1 MFKGGATGT
10 VSNTTQQ
17 QFISPQEEI
26 PPWKKKSPHFVTIGK
41 IDSKRSQH
49 MSCMCLQ

>member
-17 QFISPQEEI
+17 QFKSPRKKS
-26 PPWKKKSPHFVTIGK
+26 PPGKKSPHFVTIGK

>member
-17 QFISPQEEI
+17 QFKSPQEEI
-26 PPWKKKSPHFVTIGK
+26 PHFVTIGN
-41 IDSKRSQH
+41 IYSKRSQH

>member
-17 QFISPQEEI
+17 QFKSPQEEI
-26 PPWKKKSPHFVTIGK
+26 PPGRNPPI
-41 IDSKRSQH
+41 
-49 MSCMCLQ
+49 L